1 MSYYN
6 TNRES
11 GETLK
16 RSWGQART
24 QDDYILYIFQ
34 EYKDKLFTPED
45 IEDIC
50 IKGMKRWPLTSIRRS
65 LNTLATDGFIVK
77 TNNMRMGKY
86 GKRVHC
92 YGILKQQTDIFRD

>member
-34 EYKDKLFTPED
+34 EYKDKLFTALPNLQ
-45 IEDIC
+45 
-50 IKGMKRWPLTSIRRS
+50 GWLTQNFTQ
-65 LNTLATDGFIVK
+65 LNRYA
-77 TNNMRMGKY
+77 RMSHGK
-86 GKRVHC
+86 KS
-92 YGILKQQTDIFRD
+92 